1 VVLPPGYRLEMDP
14 DLLILHRDD
23 GSQVA
28 AFSLWARTRKR

>member
-14 DLLILHRDD
+14 DLLILRRDD

-28 AFSLWARTRKR
+28 AFSFWAQTWKR